1 MSAEERE
8 ILGRYE
14 AIAQTT
20 CRMLAAARSS
30 DWEGLVAH
38 ERVCAGLI
46 EELRAAG
53 DDKRT
58 LSREANA
65 RKCQIIRRLLAD
77 DAEIRNLT
85 QPWLAKLET
94 ILRAGANQRRIDATY
109 R

>member
-1 MSAEERE
+1 VTAEEHD
-8 ILGRYE
+8 IIGRYE

-20 CRMLAAARSS
+20 CRMLDAARVS

-38 ERVCAGLI
+38 ERMCAGLI
-46 EELRAAG
+46 AELKAAG
-53 DDKRT
+53 DDKRA
-58 LSREANA
+58 LSREGTA
-65 RKCQIIRRLLAD
+65 RKRQIIRKLLAD

-94 ILRAGANQRRIDATY
+94 LLRAGANQRRINASY